1 MRPTSSWRRAGVTA
15 LDTGFFLRLLEGH
28 EGAKAKWQALVEGEE
43 GLVSGLSLVELLR
56 LGLKG
61 ALARQDAELL
71 LKAIPAVCRVV
82 WPDWGIGERAARL
95 SHGLHLPLVD
105 ALILA
110 TALEG
115 GAKEIWTAD
124 ADLARY
130 EGKLRVVLL
139 KE

>member
-1 MRPTSSWRRAGVTA
+1 MTA

-28 EGAKAKWQALVEGEE
+28 EEAKAKWQALVEGEE
-43 GLVSGLSLVELLR
+43 GLVSGLTLVELLR

-61 ALARQDAELL
+61 ALAREDAELL

-110 TALEG
+110 TALEA
-115 GAKEIWTAD
+115 GAGEIWTAD

-139 KE
+139 RPEG

>member
-1 MRPTSSWRRAGVTA
+1 MGGRFIWGRGP
-15 LDTGFFLRLLEGH
+15 
-28 EGAKAKWQALVEGEE
+28 KEE
-43 GLVSGLSLVELLR
+43 GLVSGLTLVELLR

-61 ALARQDAELL
+61 ALAREDAELL

-110 TALEG
+110 TALEA
-115 GAKEIWTAD
+115 GAGEIWTAD

-139 KE
+139 RPEG

>member
-1 MRPTSSWRRAGVTA
+1 MTA

-110 TALEG
+110 TALSANPLSCQHG
-115 GAKEIWTAD
+115 SPSSDPAD
-124 ADLARY
+124 P
-130 EGKLRVVLL
+130 
-139 KE
+139 

>member
-1 MRPTSSWRRAGVTA
+1 M
-15 LDTGFFLRLLEGH
+15 
-28 EGAKAKWQALVEGEE
+28 
-43 GLVSGLSLVELLR
+43 SGLSLVELLR

-110 TALEG
+110 TALE
-115 GAKEIWTAD
+115 AHIPHP
-124 ADLARY
+124 LHSSR
-130 EGKLRVVLL
+130 
-139 KE
+139 